1 SLMKR
6 AKRARHAKRSN
17 YAAFHDVR
25 KAGKK
30 LRYLLEF
37 FEPVLS
43 GSHKRTLKRL
53 KQVQKRFGTLND
65 IVASEVLLRDN
76 AGLFAGSGDAA
87 DVLQWLHK
95 ERKRR
100 MRSAAGL
107 LRKL

>member
-1 SLMKR
+1 
-6 AKRARHAKRSN
+6 
-17 YAAFHDVR
+17 
-25 KAGKK
+25 
-30 LRYLLEF
+30 
-37 FEPVLS
+37 LS

-100 MRSAAGL
+100 MRAAAGL

>member
-1 SLMKR
+1 MKR

-100 MRSAAGL
+100 MRAAAGL